1 MHELHQKAEK
11 IIRKIIFII
20 EILLVALTIVVL
32 VGNLLSEAY
41 LVILDPTYFP
51 ESNVFLHDI
60 LSIVVGLEFV
70 SMIIDLTPA
79 HVLEVLTVAIART
92 IILSHED
99 PIALAVAVLCLAG
112 VFAIRRFLIPK
123 TELNEEMAAE

>member
-112 VFAIRRFLIPK
+112 VFAIRRFLIPR